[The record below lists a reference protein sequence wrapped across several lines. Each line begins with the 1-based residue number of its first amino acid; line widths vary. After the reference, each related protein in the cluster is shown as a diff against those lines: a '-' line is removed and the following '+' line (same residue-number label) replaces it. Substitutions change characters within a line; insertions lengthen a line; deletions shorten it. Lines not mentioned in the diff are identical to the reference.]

1 MLVRLEQFANR
12 AIAANTKVK
21 QENHSVCPVCLENT
35 NQKKEHLNV
44 KTVEKISSPTSQH
57 NQYANSVMMGNQQSM
72 AALAAFHAHLEK
84 QARRVR
90 RAKLESIAQQKM
102 N

>member
-21 QENHSVCPVCLENT
+21 QENHSVCPVCLDNI
-35 NQKKEHLNV
+35 NQRTECRNV
-44 KTVEKISSPTSQH
+44 KTVKRGSSLILQH
-57 NQYANSVMMGNQQSM
+57 NQYANSVVVENHQLM
-72 AALAAFHAHLEK
+72 AVHAAFHAHLEK
-84 QARRVR
+84 QERRVR
-90 RAKLESIAQQKM
+90 CAKLESIAQQKM